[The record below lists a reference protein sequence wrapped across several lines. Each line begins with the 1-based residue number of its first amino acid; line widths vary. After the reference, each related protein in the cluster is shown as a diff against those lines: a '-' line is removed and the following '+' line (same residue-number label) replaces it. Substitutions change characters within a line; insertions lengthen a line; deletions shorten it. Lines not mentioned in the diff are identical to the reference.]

1 MFEYDV
7 KLSANWQLCARIIW
21 VAGIVALQA
30 LGQDAVTSA
39 PTDVS
44 IPAGLTNIRHFVFI
58 IKENRTFDNY
68 FGTFPNADGATTG
81 TLSTG
86 QVIPLGR
93 TPDQTPYDLGHA
105 WAASIG
111 AVDGGKMDRFDL
123 VANGNK
129 GGQMMSYTQLTQTDI
144 PNYWKYAQN
153 FALADRMFSSSR
165 SDSFPNHLYIVGAQ
179 SGGVMGNP
187 FALSGRVVDKQ
198 GWGCD
203 DEAGIVV
210 NVMDD
215 EGDISDDFPC
225 FDFQTL
231 ADSLQNAGL
240 SWKFYAPPFGVDG
253 YQYSAFNAINH
264 IRNTALWT
272 SNVVNS
278 TQFVTDAM
286 NGNLPSV
293 SWLVAGLESEHPPN
307 STCLGENWT
316 VQQINAIMQ
325 GPEWGSTAIFV
336 TWDDFGGF
344 YDHVPPPIVDQFGLG
359 PRVPLLIISP
369 FTIPGHISHTV
380 LEHASVLKTIEE
392 RFGLPPLTNRD
403 ATVHDTRDSF
413 NFNQSPLPPLVL
425 QPRSCPIP
433 ASSSVGFGD
442 QLVGTASTVY
452 KLTLTNYGT
461 TTLSLRGN
469 TITGDFSYTTLCG
482 STLKAGGSCNLKLTF
497 TPAAAGPR
505 TGTLTINDSD
515 ASSPQIVNLT
525 GRGTY
530 VGMAPPQSPGLA
542 FKTTTLGSSASLK
555 ATLTNHG
562 VTPLTISSVS
572 TVGEFSQ
579 TNTCGV
585 SVAAGAKC
593 TFTITYTP
601 QTAGPI
607 IFGNLVVNDG
617 DPASPTTLRLTAA
630 ATGVSLS
637 PASLAFGTQVVGT
650 RSQPQPILVTNTG
663 GSNLTFASVE
673 TSGDFAETDNC
684 RQGVPP
690 GGNCTI
696 SVTFDPSDTGA
707 RTGSITIS
715 DSDAMS
721 PQIVAASGTGQ

>member
-7 KLSANWQLCARIIW
+7 KLSANWQLWARIIC
-21 VAGIVALQA
+21 VAGIAALQA

-240 SWKFYAPPFGVDG
+240 TWKFYAPPFGVDG
-253 YQYSAFNAINH
+253 YQYSSFNAINH

-637 PASLAFGTQVVGT
+637 PASLTFGTQVVGT